1 VGCVIKVR
9 TIKSPVTLAA
19 CGAFLVPEPLGVC
32 LMLAAGIWWLCRKI
46 GASCRS
52 PLSLWEQ
59 APRRYFAAM
68 NAPFRGDNLDM
79 LQELHEAF
87 GHRLG
92 LLDWSTHLQYI
103 SCARRLKMLSKF
115 NGV

>member
-1 VGCVIKVR
+1 MIKVR

-19 CGAFLVPEPLGVC
+19 CGAFLVPEPLGAC
-32 LMLAAGIWWLCRKI
+32 LVLTAGIWWLYRKI
-46 GASCRS
+46 GAPCSS
-52 PLSLWEQ
+52 LLSLWEQ
-59 APRRYFAAM
+59 AVRRHFAGMDAL
-68 NAPFRGDNLDM
+68 FCGDNLDM

-92 LLDWSTHLQYI
+92 LLDRSTQLEYT
-103 SCARRLKMLSKF
+103 SCARRLEMLSKF

>member
-1 VGCVIKVR
+1 MIKVR

-19 CGAFLVPEPLGVC
+19 CGAFLVPEPLGAC
-32 LMLAAGIWWLCRKI
+32 LVLAAGIWWLCRKI
-46 GASCRS
+46 GAPCRS
-52 PLSLWEQ
+52 PSWER
-59 APRRYFAAM
+59 AVRRHFAGM
-68 NAPFRGDNLDM
+68 DVLFRGDNLDM

-92 LLDWSTHLQYI
+92 LLDWSTHLQYT
-103 SCARRLKMLSKF
+103 SCERRLKMLSKF

>member
-1 VGCVIKVR
+1 MIKIR

-32 LMLAAGIWWLCRKI
+32 LVLVAGIWWLCRKI
-46 GASCRS
+46 AAPCRR
-52 PLSLWEQ
+52 LSSLSDQ
-59 APRRYFAAM
+59 AMGRHFARM
-68 NAPFRGDNLDM
+68 DVLIPGDNLDM

-87 GHRLG
+87 GHRLR
-92 LLDWSTHLQYI
+92 LLDWGTHLQYT